1 MRPETTTLL
10 FLMLILPGAQCSTRQ
25 PNNTLPEATITNME
39 NDSLINRKPAVA
51 GTFYPGNRVELEQQ
65 ISKLFSEATPCKNLK
80 HVVAVISPHAG
91 YIYSGVVAAS
101 AFNQLSAET
110 HYDNVFLIGSS
121 HRASYD
127 GAALYTQGHF
137 IMPSGMVKVNIPL
150 SQKLIAENPDVFRS
164 LPEAHAQEHSLEV
177 QLPFLQHIFKDNL
190 QIVPI
195 LIGTQRLATIKR
207 IAEALDPYLNGRNL
221 FVISTDFSHYPEYDD
236 ACKVDEN
243 TANAIIKNSSAE
255 FRNILGSNESK
266 SISNLATSICGWTSM
281 LAFLE
286 ITEKRQGIQYHK
298 IRYMNSG
305 DSRVGDKDRVV
316 GYHALAVTME
326 LSAEKQGMAGDSE
339 YKLTDSEK
347 KQLLQL
353 ARNTIKEYL
362 DNNEI
367 PPVKTEGFTQK
378 MLAPSG
384 AFVTLTIDGKLR
396 GCIGRFDADQPLYK
410 MVQEMAVSA
419 ATRDYRFSRLTK
431 KELGQ
436 AHIEISVLT
445 PMKKILSP
453 DEIVLGKHGI
463 YVKKGSR
470 GGTFLPQVASQ
481 TNWTVE
487 EFLGHCARD
496 KAGIGWDGW
505 KDADLYTYEA
515 YVFGE

>member
-1 MRPETTTLL
+1 M
-10 FLMLILPGAQCSTRQ
+10 
-25 PNNTLPEATITNME
+25 
-39 NDSLINRKPAVA
+39 
-51 GTFYPGNRVELEQQ
+51 
-65 ISKLFSEATPCKNLK
+65 
-80 HVVAVISPHAG
+80 
-91 YIYSGVVAAS
+91 
-101 AFNQLSAET
+101 
-110 HYDNVFLIGSS
+110 
-121 HRASYD
+121 
-127 GAALYTQGHF
+127 
-137 IMPSGMVKVNIPL
+137 
-150 SQKLIAENPDVFRS
+150 
-164 LPEAHAQEHSLEV
+164 
-177 QLPFLQHIFKDNL
+177 
-190 QIVPI
+190 
-195 LIGTQRLATIKR
+195 
-207 IAEALDPYLNGRNL
+207 
-221 FVISTDFSHYPEYDD
+221 
-236 ACKVDEN
+236 
-243 TANAIIKNSSAE
+243 
-255 FRNILGSNESK
+255 
-266 SISNLATSICGWTSM
+266 
-281 LAFLE
+281 
-286 ITEKRQGIQYHK
+286 
-298 IRYMNSG
+298 
-305 DSRVGDKDRVV
+305 
-316 GYHALAVTME
+316 
-326 LSAEKQGMAGDSE
+326 
-339 YKLTDSEK
+339 
-347 KQLLQL
+347 
-353 ARNTIKEYL
+353 
-362 DNNEI
+362 
-367 PPVKTEGFTQK
+367 KTEGFTQK